1 MRNLIL
7 TALLLI
13 PWLASAEWRL
23 NPYTQRQDYYESK
36 AAVVLSTGA
45 LQVEVDALHVATT
58 TLTGDLA
65 TEVSRATLRE
75 NNLGASTGT
84 LKVQIDAVAVST
96 GVNAVAIAA
105 LKVSTGALQVQA
117 DAIAVSTGVN
127 AANISTLS
135 ASTVTL
141 AGRISANEA
150 WISTAQPRL
159 DNLDAYSLS
168 TGTVFGGDVSG
179 TYGNLAV
186 IDNSHLHNMTS
197 LQGVLSDTTTVP
209 PSLINLSTV
218 TTALAGKLSNTE
230 TVPISLID
238 LSTVTTALA
247 GKLSL
252 SGGTMTGGLTS
263 ESWANFTS
271 SVTASAFYGDGS
283 NLTGISTVG
292 GAGVLQLDDYGN
304 LLPDDIVTLD
314 SFLEVVGNDIIP
326 LEAS

>member
-1 MRNLIL
+1 MIRLLLVLLLLPCSALAQVFPYEVKDPATNRNLHFLWENVLKLKKVTGSSGSFIL
-7 TALLLI
+7 T
-13 PWLASAEWRL
+13 SSE
-23 NPYTQRQDYYESK
+23 
-36 AAVVLSTGA
+36 
-45 LQVEVDALHVATT
+45 
-58 TLTGDLA
+58 
-65 TEVSRATLRE
+65 
-75 NNLGASTGT
+75 
-84 LKVQIDAVAVST
+84 
-96 GVNAVAIAA
+96 
-105 LKVSTGALQVQA
+105 
-117 DAIAVSTGVN
+117 
-127 AANISTLS
+127 
-135 ASTVTL
+135 
-141 AGRISANEA
+141 
-150 WISTAQPRL
+150 
-159 DNLDAYSLS
+159 
-168 TGTVFGGDVSG
+168 FGGDVSG
-179 TYGNLAV
+179 TYDNLAV